1 MKNIF
6 VKTGSPLR
14 KFFPLVQRLRGW
26 AWKFHNRMGLRLVI
40 SGGKVRF
47 MDTELDFAE
56 NVGLNY
62 ATPLFWNGPDAYEAA
77 TSHAI
82 ALLAGR
88 SKLFLDIGSNV
99 GIYSVY
105 VGVKYPQVRTIAFE
119 PVPAIW
125 AKNCAFHRA
134 NNLSEASVQNLALS
148 DRNGVQ
154 KMFIPVYV
162 NAVEEEQVATL
173 RADSWQVH
181 EEKVE
186 TFEVEC
192 VTLDSF
198 AQTTPLPDGLCALKI
213 DVENFEA
220 AVLRGAKKF
229 IGTRRPWIICEILP
243 CEEFDP
249 ATKTKR
255 INNRE
260 TVELIKELGYT
271 PFAITDQGLFR
282 MTAQD
287 FTRPRGLKDFLL
299 APTEK
304 VPDDTY
310 YLALASLAE
319 LLPQS

>member
-1 MKNIF
+1 MRNIF
-6 VKTGSPLR
+6 VKTDSPLR
-14 KFFPLVQRLRGW
+14 TFFPLVQKLRGW
-26 AWKFHNRMGLRLVI
+26 AFKFHDRMGLRLVI

-47 MDTELDFAE
+47 MDTELNFAE

-62 ATPLFWNGPDAYEAA
+62 ATPLFWNGPEAYEYA
-77 TSHAI
+77 TSQII

-88 SKLFLDIGSNV
+88 SKLFLDIGSNM

-105 VGVKYPQVRTIAFE
+105 VGVKYPQVCTFAFE
-119 PVPAIW
+119 PVPSIW
-125 AKNCAFHRA
+125 TKNRAFHRA
-134 NNLSEASVQNLALS
+134 NNLSETSVQRLALS

-162 NAVEEEQVATL
+162 RAVEEEQVATL

-186 TFEVEC
+186 TFDVEC

-198 AQTTPLPDGLCALKI
+198 TQTTPLPNGVCTLKI

-220 AVLRGAKKF
+220 AVLRGGKNF
-229 IGTRRPWIICEILP
+229 ITTRRPWIICEILP
-243 CEEFDP
+243 CEEYDP

-260 TVELIKELGYT
+260 TIELIQTLGYT
-271 PFAITDQGLFR
+271 LFAITENGLFH
-282 MTAQD
+282 MTASD
-287 FTRPRGLKDFLL
+287 FTRPRGIKDFLL
-299 APTEK
+299 MPAEKAPA
-304 VPDDTY
+304 DTH
-310 YLALASLAE
+310 YLPLTSLAE
-319 LLPQS
+319 LLP